1 MGMYHT
7 TYFAYGVHVS
17 LVEGRYAWAEAEHCE
32 AGLRQHKDQ
41 LPDVRFLTAGDYDN
55 DQLFLTTECNT
66 VEYGE
71 WMHVTPQ
78 SHTAEQ
84 LAAWDRQLSDA
95 VDLLG
100 YGDRAVSAPGWLCVP
115 DLS

>member
-1 MGMYHT
+1 MGFSRS
-7 TYFAYGVHVS
+7 TYFGYGVHVQ
-17 LVEGRYAWAEAEHCE
+17 LVEGRHAWAEAEHCE
-32 AGLRQHKDQ
+32 EQIPQHKAQ
-41 LPDVRFLTAGDYDN
+41 IPDVGHLTAGDYDN
-55 DQLFLTTECNT
+55 DQLFLMTECAE

-71 WMHVTPQ
+71 WQHVTPQ

-100 YGDRAVSAPGWLCVP
+100 YGNRAVSAPGWLCIP

>member
-7 TYFAYGVHVS
+7 TYFAYGVHVA
-17 LVEGRYAWAEAEHCE
+17 LLPGRLPWEESEHCE
-32 AGLRQHKDQ
+32 AVLAQHKDQ
-41 LPDVRFLTAGDYDN
+41 LSHVRFLTAGDYDA
-55 DQLFLTTECNT
+55 DQLFLTTRCQR

-71 WMHVTPQ
+71 WMHVTTESPEPALIQ
-78 SHTAEQ
+78 V
-84 LAAWDRQLSDA
+84 WDRQLSDA

>member
-1 MGMYHT
+1 MGFSRS
-7 TYFAYGVHVS
+7 TYFAYGVHVP
-17 LVEGRYAWAEAEHCE
+17 LIEDRYAWAEAEHCD
-32 AGLRQHKDQ
+32 AVLMRHKDR
-41 LPDVRFLTAGDYDN
+41 LPDVGHLSAGDYDA
-55 DQLFLTTECNT
+55 DRLFITTQCQT

-100 YGDRAVSAPGWLCVP
+100 YGDRAVSAPGWLCIP

>member
-1 MGMYHT
+1 MGMYHS
-7 TYFAYGVHVS
+7 TYFAYGVHVDVS
-17 LVEGRYAWAEAEHCE
+17 PYAEAERLE
-32 AGLRQHKDQ
+32 EEMPQHKGQ
-41 LPDVRFLTAGDYDN
+41 IPDVGYLMAGAYDQ
-55 DQLFLTTECNT
+55 DQLFLTTACTE
-66 VEYGE
+66 VDLGKWE
-71 WMHVTPQ
+71 HVTPQ

-84 LAAWDRQLSDA
+84 LATWNRQLSDA

>member
-1 MGMYHT
+1 MGMYHS
-7 TYFAYGVHVS
+7 TYFAYGVHV
-17 LVEGRYAWAEAEHCE
+17 
-32 AGLRQHKDQ
+32 AGGDDHERLEEEFPKHKGQ
-41 LPDVRFLTAGDYDN
+41 IPDVGYLFAGNYDR
-55 DQLFLTTECNT
+55 DQLFLTTVCTE
-66 VEYGE
+66 VDLGE
-71 WMHVTPQ
+71 WKHVTPQ